1 MEAALW
7 SVALVI
13 LILAVATVLFVRL
26 LGLKR
31 VTVFEHQR
39 GIRYVRGKYTR
50 TLGPGQYWFSSL
62 WTTISIVDVRV
73 AFVSIP
79 GQEVLT
85 ADGVTVKTTIAASY
99 EVEEPYLAVTKNQ
112 SYIAAMYLLL
122 QLALREIVST
132 EKIDSLLEGRAELG
146 KRLVEKVGPQAK
158 ELGLHLISADA
169 KDLMLP
175 ADLKKVYAQVVKA
188 QKESQALLEKAR
200 SETAALRSLA
210 NAAKMIE
217 DNPNLLQLRALQIV
231 EESAGRNTL
240 MLGVTPQATVTN
252 GNTGEKH

>member
-1 MEAALW
+1 MAYMASVLWVVVLIALIAVIA
-7 SVALVI
+7 SVLV
-13 LILAVATVLFVRL
+13 VRL

-50 TLGPGQYWFSSL
+50 TLGPGQYWYSSL
-62 WTTISIVDVRV
+62 WTTISVVDVRV
-73 AFVSIP
+73 AFVSVP

-85 ADGVTVKTTIAASY
+85 SDGVAVKTTIAASY
-99 EVEEPYLAVTKNQ
+99 EVEDPYLAITKNQ
-112 SYIAAMYLLL
+112 SYMAAVYLLL
-122 QLALREIVST
+122 QLSLREIVST
-132 EKIDSLLEGRAELG
+132 EKIDALLEGRAELG
-146 KRLVEKVGPQAK
+146 KRLVEKVAPQAK
-158 ELGLHLISADA
+158 ELGLRLISADA

-231 EESAGRNTL
+231 EESAGKNTL
-240 MLGVTPQATVTN
+240 MLGVNPQPATN
-252 GNTGEKH
+252 GNAG